1 MNYSVIYSEQTFDNK
16 PPKRY
21 KLENLTHEKVM
32 LVVEILKVPIQG
44 KLIKWV
50 VYDGYNNIVQMGESR
65 CGGKDV

>member
-1 MNYSVIYSEQTFDNK
+1 
-16 PPKRY
+16 
-21 KLENLTHEKVM
+21 M

-65 CGGKDV
+65 YGGKDL